1 MSETSYSNKCA
12 ILSQVWLEFRDDEN
26 FKEFMSYGD
35 LGLPLAY
42 AIDNGVVKNTDE
54 AQKFVEEVFEL
65 LLGILGLDEDTGFD
79 NLDEL
84 LGFTAD
90 DIEDDEDEE

>member
-1 MSETSYSNKCA
+1 MSETSFSNKCA
-12 ILSQVWLEFRDDEN
+12 ILAQVWLEFRDDEN
-26 FKEFMSYGD
+26 FSEFMSYGD

-42 AIDNGVVKNTDE
+42 AIDNNIIKNTDE
-54 AQKFVEEVFEL
+54 AQKFIEEVFDL

-90 DIEDDEDEE
+90 DIEDEE